1 MVLLS
6 FRTLWDPEM
15 LSKNVDRKKY
25 QESKYEVHTRDS
37 VEDKLKYMKIEA
49 GLKMSFLGGLISVE
63 GSASYLNDHKW
74 SKRASRVTVQFHAE
88 THFEQLTMA
97 HLALDK
103 IQYPAVL
110 DDKEATHVV
119 VGMNI
124 YSSRTRGWETGRR
137 QF

>member
-1 MVLLS
+1 MLS
-6 FRTLWDPEM
+6 FRTLWDPVM

-63 GSASYLNDHKW
+63 GSASYLNDHKL
-74 SKRASRVTVQFHAE
+74 SKRVARVTVQFHAE

-110 DDKEATHVV
+110 GDKEAKHVV

-124 YSSRTRGWETGRR
+124 YSSRTRVWETGRM
-137 QF
+137 QV